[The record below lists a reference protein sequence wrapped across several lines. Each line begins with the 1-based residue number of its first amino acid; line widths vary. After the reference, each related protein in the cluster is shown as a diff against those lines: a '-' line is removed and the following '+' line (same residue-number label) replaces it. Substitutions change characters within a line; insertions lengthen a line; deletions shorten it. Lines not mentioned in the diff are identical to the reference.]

1 MKKYLAI
8 ISLVVLAAC
17 NSGGDDKPVV
27 DVNLEPAWSK
37 IPAPVALTYKVEKV
51 YPHDATSFTQGLQF
65 YNGKLYEGTGDYNNS
80 ALKIVNIETGVAE
93 KTHKIGVS
101 PTDSTF
107 GEGITIL
114 NDKLYQLTWK
124 EQKVFVYDIKDISK
138 PIKTFKWIS
147 EGWGITN
154 DGKNL
159 IISDGISSNLY
170 FVDPETFK
178 VQRTQ
183 SILSNAGPAVRLN
196 ELEYING
203 SIYANIWETD
213 DIVKIDPE
221 SGHIVGKLNLAGLLQ
236 QYAAKEIEAKP
247 ADVLNGIAYDSTTKK
262 VYITGKW
269 WPKLFEITIN

>member
-8 ISLVVLAAC
+8 ASIVLFAAC
-17 NSGGDDKPVV
+17 SGGSDKPVV
-27 DVNLEPAWSK
+27 DESLTPAWSK
-37 IPAPVALTYKVEKV
+37 LPTPSTLTYKVEKV
-51 YPHDATSFTQGLQF
+51 YPHDPGSFTQGLQI

-80 ALKIVNIETGVAE
+80 AVKIVNLETGVAE
-93 KTHKIGVS
+93 KVHKIGKNDA
-101 PTDSTF
+101 DSTF

-114 NDKLYQLTWK
+114 KDKLYQLTWK
-124 EQKVFVYDIKDISK
+124 EKIVYVYDVKDITK
-138 PIKTFKWIS
+138 PIKQFNWIS

-154 DGKNL
+154 DGTNL
-159 IISDGISSNLY
+159 IISDGVTSNLY

-183 SILSNAGPAVRLN
+183 AVESNQGPTMNLN
-196 ELEYING
+196 ELEYIDG
-203 SIYANIWETD
+203 FVYANIWETD
-213 DIVKIDPE
+213 DIVKIDPA
-221 SGHIVGKLNLAGLLQ
+221 SGHVVGKLNLAGLLK

-262 VYITGKW
+262 IYITGKW